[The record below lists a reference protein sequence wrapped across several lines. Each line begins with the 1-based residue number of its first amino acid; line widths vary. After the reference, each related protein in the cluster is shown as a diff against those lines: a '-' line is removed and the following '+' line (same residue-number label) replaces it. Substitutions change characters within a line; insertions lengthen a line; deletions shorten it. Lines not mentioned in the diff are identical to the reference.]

1 MPLTFPTVKTV
12 LSNRKKTPAS
22 AILTEKRVL
31 MPHFGPPTKKQ
42 IEKMR
47 AIFAR
52 HTSHQYPELD
62 PRVETLVKDLIG
74 HVADR
79 WTMIILE
86 TLLEHGTLR
95 FAQLG
100 RMVTGISQK
109 MLTQTVRQMERDGL
123 LTRKVY
129 PVVPPRVEY
138 ALTDL
143 GLTLSAAFC
152 GVWVWAAEN
161 LSKVEAARNAF
172 EKRARNDDS
181 KAALSPGKAR
191 SGRPGSA
198 PD

>member
-1 MPLTFPTVKTV
+1 MP
-12 LSNRKKTPAS
+12 R
-22 AILTEKRVL
+22 
-31 MPHFGPPTKKQ
+31 FGPPTKKQ

-52 HTSHQYPELD
+52 HTSDVYPELD
-62 PRVETLVKDLIG
+62 PRVEILVQELIG
-74 HVADR
+74 RVADR
-79 WTMIILE
+79 WTMVILE
-86 TLLEHGTLR
+86 ALLERGTLR
-95 FAQLG
+95 FTQLG

-172 EKRARNDDS
+172 DKRAKDACP

-191 SGRPGSA
+191 SGRAGSA
-198 PD
+198 AT